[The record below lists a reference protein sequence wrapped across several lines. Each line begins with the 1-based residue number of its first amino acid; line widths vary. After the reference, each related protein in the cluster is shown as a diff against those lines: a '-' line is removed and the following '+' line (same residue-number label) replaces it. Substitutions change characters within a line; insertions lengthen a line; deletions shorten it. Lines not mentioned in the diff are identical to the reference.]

1 MNERMNELWHG
12 MNQIEMN
19 ERDRILNTQLNNKF
33 HTENRVKIVMKSYNR
48 MFNHNLSLLFRSS
61 GVFHSHIIIFIIFF
75 SLSLLLLQ
83 VMSSD
88 KPIIRGWHIVV
99 IVEW

>member
-1 MNERMNELWHG
+1 MNVRMNERMNELWHG

-48 MFNHNLSLLFRSS
+48 MFNHNLSLLFRSF

-75 SLSLLLLQ
+75 FFLCHYSFFKSCLQ
-83 VMSSD
+83 TNL
-88 KPIIRGWHIVV
+88 
-99 IVEW
+99 